1 MSYKLAFIGIGVVVL
16 AQIVALVFGLYG
28 LFPNFDIP
36 MHFGGGFVMGILGIA
51 IHHQMASPSH
61 NRLHHLHHV
70 LFVLGFTM
78 LIAVAWEFHEYI
90 IDETIGKWNGW
101 GKTQLS
107 LGDTMLDLLL
117 GGVGSLTAFSVFRKQ
132 V

>member
-1 MSYKLAFIGIGVVVL
+1 MSYKFAIWAIGVVVL
-16 AQIVALVFGLYG
+16 AQIIALFTGLYG
-28 LFPNFDIP
+28 LYPNFDIP
-36 MHFGGGFVMGILGIA
+36 MHFSGGFVMGMLGLA
-51 IHHQMASPSH
+51 IHHQMASPAH
-61 NRLHHLHHV
+61 NRYHHLHHV

-78 LIAVAWEFHEYI
+78 LIAVAWEFHEYL

-117 GGVGSLTAFSVFRKQ
+117 GGIGSLVAFAVFRKK

>member
-1 MSYKLAFIGIGVVVL
+1 MRYRAAFYGIGIVVL
-16 AQIVALVFGLYG
+16 VQILALVFGLYG

-36 MHFGGGFVMGILGIA
+36 MHFSGGFVMGMLGLA
-51 IHHQMASPSH
+51 IHHQMSNSAH
-61 NRLHHLHHV
+61 NRYHHLHHV
-70 LFVLGFTM
+70 LFVVGFTM
-78 LIAVAWEFHEYI
+78 LIAVAWEFHEYV

-101 GKTQLS
+101 TKTQLS

-117 GGVGSLTAFSVFRKQ
+117 GGVGSLVAFVIFRKK

>member
-1 MSYKLAFIGIGVVVL
+1 MKYASAFYGILFVVL
-16 AQIVALVFGLYG
+16 VQIFALLTGLYES
-28 LFPNFDIP
+28 FPNFDIP
-36 MHFGGGFVMGILGIA
+36 MHFSGGFVTGMLGLA

-61 NRLHHLHHV
+61 NRYHKLHHV

-78 LIAVAWEFHEYI
+78 LVAVAWEFHEYI

-101 GKTQLS
+101 PRSQLS
-107 LGDTMLDLLL
+107 LGDTMLDLFL
-117 GGVGSLTAFSVFRKQ
+117 GGVSSLVAFAVFRKQ